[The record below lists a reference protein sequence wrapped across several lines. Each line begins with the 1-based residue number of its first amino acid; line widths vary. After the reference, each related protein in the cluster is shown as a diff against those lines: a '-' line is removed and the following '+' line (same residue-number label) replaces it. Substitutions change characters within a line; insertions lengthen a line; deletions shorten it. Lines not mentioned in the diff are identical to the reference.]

1 MWRGRHPK
9 ESREAEPQLV
19 AVAVTDSRS
28 SQSALKWAAD
38 HLISKGQVFLLLHV
52 RRMMTSIPT
61 PSGQQIPLSEV
72 DEDVASAFIEEMNQQ
87 TKDLLLPFQCLCS
100 RRGLQCKEVILEEND
115 AAKAITD
122 YVTYA
127 SVDKLV
133 LGATSRNA
141 FTRAFKQADVPTSVL
156 KIAPDFCSVYIISK
170 GKLSSDRPASSPNRH
185 PGMKQL
191 TSKFESSRDSFQ
203 STKSDPYSM
212 RTNMEDFAK
221 SPFMRGARNY
231 DDLVSER
238 FSRFGKDAECLD
250 FSYQSVTSCPS
261 PTRSLIEHP
270 IYHARQGHVDSGAQ
284 QSTLFFHHDEQLR
297 SLESSRSGG
306 SHDDQMRSPKS
317 SRSSWPSW
325 SNGSRSG
332 ISSIGQL
339 PSGLGTTD
347 ADGDS
352 CSSNSLDDMDSEIG
366 KIKLELRQKIAIYSG
381 TCQGTLNTKA
391 RNHYFRPAKKEHG
404 SEGTRSSD
412 EMAVQKPIRAV
423 PELAQASKDVAN
435 LEETMGGAER
445 KYILEEEEK
454 KKKLLESLSKDIRY
468 RRYTLEEIEKATNHF
483 SEELKIGEG
492 GYGPVFKATLD
503 HTLVAVKILRSN
515 VSQGMKQFQQEIEV
529 LSCIR
534 HPNMVLLM
542 GACPESGC
550 LVYEY
555 MANGSLEDRLF
566 CKDNTPPLSWQL
578 RFKIASE
585 IATGLLFLHQNK
597 PEPLVHRDL
606 KPGNILLDK
615 NFVSKI
621 ADVGLARLI
630 PPSIADAVTQYRM
643 TAAAGTFCYI
653 DPEYQKTGMLGIKS
667 DVYALGIILLQ
678 LITGR
683 APMGL
688 AHNIEMAIEDRALE
702 KMLDPKVPDWPMEE
716 TMKFAELALRI
727 SQKSYQGS
735 RTIYL
740 GDCSE
745 ELNRAY
751 RKWSFSKSTEEGA

>member
-38 HLISKGQVFLLLHV
+38 HLISRGRVFLLLHV

-185 PGMKQL
+185 PAMKQL

-203 STKSDPYSM
+203 STKSDPYTM

-261 PTRSLIEHP
+261 PTRSVIQHP
-270 IYHARQGHVDSGAQ
+270 SYHARQGHVDSGAQ

-306 SHDDQMRSPKS
+306 SHDQMRSPKS

-366 KIKLELRQKIAIYSG
+366 KIKLELRQKIAIYNG

-412 EMAVQKPIRAV
+412 EMAVEKPIRAV

-435 LEETMGGAER
+435 LEETMGDAER

-454 KKKLLESLSKDIRY
+454 KKKFLESLSKDIRY
-468 RRYTLEEIEKATNHF
+468 RRYTFEEIEKATNHF

-716 TMKFAELALRI
+716 TMKFAELALRCVELRC
-727 SQKSYQGS
+727 KDRPG
-735 RTIYL
+735 L
-740 GDCSE
+740 GTVVLP
-745 ELNRAY
+745 ELNRMREFA
-751 RKWSFSKSTEEGA
+751 EQV